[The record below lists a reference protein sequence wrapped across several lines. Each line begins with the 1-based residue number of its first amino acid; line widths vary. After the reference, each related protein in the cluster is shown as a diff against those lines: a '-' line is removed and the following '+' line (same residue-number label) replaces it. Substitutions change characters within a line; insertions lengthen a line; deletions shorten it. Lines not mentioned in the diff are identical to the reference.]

1 MKVIYDVSVLGL
13 AHHKTRAA
21 TGISRTVGNLAFAL
35 AEKPECQLVMVAAQ
49 HEKMTL
55 DFLKLTPQLSHLPY
69 AKSRFDTAMVNSLSF
84 MDNIIFKP
92 RVMKMPTVR
101 GPLRA
106 LRIATVLLD
115 KATGSSKSSLRQNP
129 FSPVDIYHSTF
140 YPLPEHTRK
149 HRNIKRFQTVYDI
162 IPLTNPQWFSSGE
175 DKLLREVVANLQ
187 PEDHVLAISQATKDD
202 LCNHCGLD
210 PDHVIVT
217 PLAANRAV
225 FYPSHDAEKMRRVR
239 EKYGVP
245 DAPYVLSL
253 ATLEPRKNT
262 EHLIRCFADMVRQ
275 QGIKDLH
282 LVLTGSKGW
291 QYDAIFEH
299 LEQLDDLKGRVI
311 VTGRVDDDDLAVL
324 YSQAMM
330 FAYPSL
336 YEGFG
341 LPPLEAMQCGIPVI
355 TSDVSSL
362 PEVVGDAGLTVAP
375 KDKDALSQSL
385 YDLYRDASLRE
396 TLAAKGLARAAQF
409 SWEKCAQDTVD
420 AYKKALS

>member
-1 MKVIYDVSVLGL
+1 MKVIYDISVLGL
-13 AHHKTRAA
+13 THQKSQAA
-21 TGISRTVGNLAFAL
+21 TGISRVIGNLAFTL
-35 AEKPECQLVMVAAQ
+35 AKVPECDLVLFAIE
-49 HEKMTL
+49 HEKSSV
-55 DFLKLTPQLSHLPY
+55 DYLKITPQLSRLPY
-69 AKSRFDTAMVNSLSF
+69 AKNRFDTAMINSLNF

-106 LRIATVLLD
+106 LRIAARTLD
-115 KATGSSKSSLRQNP
+115 KVTGSSRSSLRQNP
-129 FSPVDIYHSTF
+129 FSPVDIFHSTF
-140 YPLPEHTRK
+140 YPLPEWIQQQDK
-149 HRNIKRFQTVYDI
+149 IKRFQTVYDI
-162 IPLTNPQWFSSGE
+162 IPITNPQWFSSGE
-175 DKLLREVVANLQ
+175 DKLLRDVVANLQ
-187 PEDHVLAISQATKDD
+187 PEDYVLAISQATKDD

-217 PLAANRAV
+217 PLAANRSV
-225 FYPSHDAEKMRRVR
+225 FYPSHDAEKLRRVR
-239 EKYGVP
+239 AKYGVP

-275 QGIKDLH
+275 QNVKDLH

-291 QYDAIFEH
+291 QYDAIFEQ
-299 LEQLDDLKGRVI
+299 LEELDDLKGRVI

-324 YSQAMM
+324 YSNALM

-341 LPPLEAMQCGIPVI
+341 LPPLEAMQCGIPVV
-355 TSDVSSL
+355 TSNVSSL

-375 KDKDALSQSL
+375 RDKEALSQSL
-385 YDLYRDASLRE
+385 YDLYNDASLRE
-396 TLAAKGLARAAQF
+396 SLAAKGLARAAQF
-409 SWEKCAQDTVD
+409 SWEKCAQDTLD
-420 AYKKALS
+420 AYQKALD